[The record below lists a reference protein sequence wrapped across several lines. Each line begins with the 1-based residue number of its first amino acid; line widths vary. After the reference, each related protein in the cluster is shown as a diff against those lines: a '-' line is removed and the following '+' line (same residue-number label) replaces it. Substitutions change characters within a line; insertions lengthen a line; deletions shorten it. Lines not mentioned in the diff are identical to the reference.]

1 VDLHIGG
8 ESLMRGG
15 TELSRVRGLG
25 SAHEGARHWWQQ
37 RLTAFGNL
45 FLILWLIFS
54 LLRLPD
60 LSFETVRGWLQS
72 PIVAVPM
79 ALIVINTFWHMK
91 MGLQVVIEDY
101 VHGPSRIVSMAIL
114 HIWTFGAGGLA
125 LFSILKVALTGTPS

>member
-1 VDLHIGG
+1 VGLYIHEDD
-8 ESLMRGG
+8 LMRGG
-15 TELSRVRGLG
+15 SELGRVRGLG
-25 SAHEGARHWWQQ
+25 SAKEGAHHWWHQ
-37 RLTAFGNL
+37 RVTAFGNL

-60 LSFETVRGWLQS
+60 LGFETVRSWLQS
-72 PIVAVPM
+72 PLVAVPM

-101 VHGPSRIVSMAIL
+101 IHGGSRIVSMAIL

-125 LFSILKVALTGTPS
+125 LFSILKVALTGAPA

>member
-1 VDLHIGG
+1 
-8 ESLMRGG
+8 MRGG
-15 TELSRVRGLG
+15 SELGRVRGLG
-25 SAHEGARHWWQQ
+25 SAKEGAHHWWRQ
-37 RLTAFGNL
+37 RVTAFGNL

-60 LSFETVRGWLQS
+60 LGFETVHSWLQS

-79 ALIVINTFWHMK
+79 ALIVVNTFWHMK

-101 VHGPSRIVSMAIL
+101 IHDSSRIVALAAL

-125 LFSILKVALTGTPS
+125 LFSILKVAVTGTPA